1 LNYLVTGCA
10 GFLGF
15 SLTEKLL
22 KDSHLVFGMDN
33 MNSGNPEKIEIL
45 TRNPNFTFEMAD
57 VVDSK
62 FFTSLKFKP
71 NVVINFAT
79 VASPNLY
86 QKIPVQTLLT
96 CVVGTKNLLEF
107 STGVNAKFIQVS
119 SSEVYGDPLIAPISE
134 DYVGNVNIHGPRAC
148 YDIGKQAAESLC
160 ADFYRIHNTQIQ
172 ILRVFNTYGEN
183 QSLHD
188 SRVVPTLIRQAL
200 MGEPMTV
207 SGDGEQIRS
216 FMHVEDFLEALGK
229 ILTIDKYLGPV
240 NIGNPEP
247 ITMHNLAK
255 RIRFISESTS
265 EIAYTT
271 KPVDDPVTRIPSID
285 KIKTALGWEP
295 KIELDHG
302 LQKLIS
308 HHKKLLKLIH

>member
-1 LNYLVTGCA
+1 
-10 GFLGF
+10 
-15 SLTEKLL
+15 
-22 KDSHLVFGMDN
+22 
-33 MNSGNPEKIEIL
+33 
-45 TRNPNFTFEMAD
+45 
-57 VVDSK
+57 
-62 FFTSLKFKP
+62 
-71 NVVINFAT
+71 
-79 VASPNLY
+79 
-86 QKIPVQTLLT
+86 
-96 CVVGTKNLLEF
+96 
-107 STGVNAKFIQVS
+107 
-119 SSEVYGDPLIAPISE
+119 
-134 DYVGNVNIHGPRAC
+134 
-148 YDIGKQAAESLC
+148 
-160 ADFYRIHNTQIQ
+160 
-172 ILRVFNTYGEN
+172 
-183 QSLHD
+183 
-188 SRVVPTLIRQAL
+188 VVPTLIRQAL